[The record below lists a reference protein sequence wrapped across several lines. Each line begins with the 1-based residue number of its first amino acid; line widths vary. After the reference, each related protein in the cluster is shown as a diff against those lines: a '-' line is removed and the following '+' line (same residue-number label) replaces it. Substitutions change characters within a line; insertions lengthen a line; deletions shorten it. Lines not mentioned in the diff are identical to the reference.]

1 MQIAQEEVLI
11 SEQKIKGKESGF
23 RSGYVSLVGKPNVG
37 KSTLL
42 NRLVARKLAAMS
54 RRPQTTRNKITGVCH
69 LPHGQIILLD
79 TPGIHQ
85 ATNALNKRMV
95 KAAVATFND
104 VDRILFMVNAQE
116 GFADE
121 DRFVLDALKASST
134 PVALAINKVDL
145 VAKPAV
151 LSLMDSL
158 NKEHT
163 FEDIVPIS
171 ALKEDGL
178 DVLKDVLIAG
188 LPEGPAY
195 FPEDMVTDC
204 PEEFLT
210 GEIIREK
217 IIKLTHLELPYAV
230 AVVVEAMGPGKKEGV
245 TVIDATIYAEKASQK
260 KILIGAGGQLIKKVG
275 IQARQELERRLGG
288 KVVLKLFIKVKP
300 AWRDNVRTLNE
311 LVYTH
316 DSN

>member
-1 MQIAQEEVLI
+1 MAVVEEVFV
-11 SEQKIKGKESGF
+11 SDQEQEGKGTGF

-42 NRLVARKLAAMS
+42 NRLVAQKLAAMS

-69 LPHGQIILLD
+69 LLKGQIILLD
-79 TPGIHQ
+79 TPGIHE
-85 ATNALNKRMV
+85 ATSALNKRMV
-95 KAAVATFND
+95 KAAIATFND
-104 VDRILFMVNAQE
+104 ADRILFMVNAQE
-116 GFADE
+116 GFAAE
-121 DRFVLDALKASST
+121 DRFVLETLKASST
-134 PVALAINKVDL
+134 PVTLAINKIDL
-145 VAKPAV
+145 VAKSEV
-151 LSLMDSL
+151 LSLMDTL
-158 NKEHT
+158 NKEHS
-163 FEDIVPIS
+163 FDDLVPIS

-178 DVLKDVLIAG
+178 DVLKDVLLAG
-188 LPEGPAY
+188 MPEGPAY
-195 FPEDMVTDC
+195 FPEDLVTDC

-230 AVVVEAMGPGKKEGV
+230 AVVVESMKAGIKEGV

-275 IQARQELERRLGG
+275 IQARQELERRFGG
-288 KVVLKLFIKVKP
+288 KVVLKLFVKVKP
-300 AWRDNVRTLNE
+300 GWRDNAKTLKE

-316 DSN
+316 DPS

>member
-1 MQIAQEEVLI
+1 MATA
-11 SEQKIKGKESGF
+11 SEAAVSDQAKKKTGF

-69 LPHGQIILLD
+69 LPGGQIILLD
-79 TPGIHQ
+79 TPGIHE

-95 KAAVATFND
+95 KAAVSTFD
-104 VDRILFMVNAQE
+104 DADRILFMVSAPD
-116 GFADE
+116 GFTKE
-121 DRFVLDALKASST
+121 DRFVLDALKGSST
-134 PVALAINKVDL
+134 PVILAINKLDR
-145 VAKPAV
+145 VAKPE
-151 LSLMDSL
+151 LLTLMDTL
-158 NKEHT
+158 QNEHA
-163 FEDIVPIS
+163 FEDMVPIS

-178 DVLKDVLIAG
+178 DVLKDVLLAG

-195 FPEDMVTDC
+195 FPEDLDTDC

-230 AVVVEAMGPGKKEGV
+230 AVVVESMREGKSEGV
-245 TVIDATIYAEKASQK
+245 TLIDATVYAEKASQK
-260 KILIGAGGQLIKKVG
+260 KILIGSGGQLIKKIG
-275 IQARQELERRLGG
+275 TQARHELERRLGG
-288 KVVLKLFIKVKP
+288 KVVLKLFVKVKP
-300 AWRDNVRTLNE
+300 GWRDNLKTLKE
-311 LVYTH
+311 LVYIH
-316 DSN
+316 DSS

>member
-1 MQIAQEEVLI
+1 MITTEAAVSDKEQEE
-11 SEQKIKGKESGF
+11 EGTAF

-69 LPHGQIILLD
+69 LSGGQIILLD

-95 KAAVATFND
+95 KAAIQTFND
-104 VDRILFMVNAQE
+104 ADRILFMVSAPD
-116 GFADE
+116 GFTEE
-121 DRFVLDALKASST
+121 DRFVLDALKSSST
-134 PVALAINKVDL
+134 PMTLAINKLDR
-145 VAKPAV
+145 VAKPE
-151 LSLMDSL
+151 LLRLMDL
-158 NKEHT
+158 LQKEDT

-178 DVLKDVLIAG
+178 DVLKEILLKG

-195 FPEDMVTDC
+195 FPEDLVTDC

-230 AVVVEAMGPGKKEGV
+230 AVVVESMRPGIKEGV
-245 TVIDATIYAEKASQK
+245 TIIDATIYAEKASQK
-260 KILIGAGGQLIKKVG
+260 RILIGSGGQLIKKIG
-275 IQARQELERRLGG
+275 TQAREELERRLGG
-288 KVVLKLFIKVKP
+288 KVILKLFVKVKP
-300 AWRDNVRTLNE
+300 GWRDNSKTLKE
-311 LVYTH
+311 LVYIH
-316 DSN
+316 DPS